1 MKSGNSGNS
10 ETFYDIL
17 GVEEKCSQD
26 EIKKAYRKLSFM
38 HHPDK
43 NGNSAESTEKFQKI
57 SEAFSVLSDA
67 DERVK
72 YDMNRNNPFANI
84 GGMGGMGG
92 GVRINPMD
100 IFNMFM
106 GGMGGMGDPHMMNP
120 LNGFVNMG
128 GLGGL
133 GGLGGQGPRIIIRTF
148 GPGGESISENIMGG
162 GGGMEG
168 GMGGDPFS
176 LFSEAMHGIRDSRST
191 PPRQEMHPHH
201 PRHPQNLHPH
211 PHHPQHPHLPHPHLP
226 PHHPLHQPQHPYD
239 IPRTPRFQNKVEPKP
254 PLISINA
261 SVTLEHVCQGSTIP
275 VEMERWNINSEGV
288 HELDNHI
295 EYISVPVGTENGEVI
310 ILSNRGNETG
320 GGGVRGDVKVTFI
333 VEEHPLFKRNGLDIL
348 VEKNITLKEALC
360 GFVFDIEH
368 INGKKFSFNSSSGN
382 IIRDGLIKTIP
393 RLGLQRGNELG
404 NLNVVFRVT
413 YPDKLSEE
421 QIKILETTL

>member
-1 MKSGNSGNS
+1 MKSGNSSKS

-17 GVEEKCSQD
+17 GLDEKCSQD

-43 NGNSAESTEKFQKI
+43 NGNSSESTEKFQKI
-57 SEAFSVLSDA
+57 SEAFSVLSDS
-67 DERVK
+67 DERAK

-92 GVRINPMD
+92 MGGGIRINPMD

-106 GGMGGMGDPHMMNP
+106 GGMGDSHAAHP

-133 GGLGGQGPRIIIRTF
+133 GGLGGMGGMGGMGGHGPRIIIRTF
-148 GPGGESISENIMGG
+148 GPGGESISENIMG
-162 GGGMEG
+162 ESSS
-168 GMGGDPFS
+168 DPFS
-176 LFSEAMHGIRDSRST
+176 LFNQVMHDMHDMHDS
-191 PPRQEMHPHH
+191 PRQEMHQHVLQ
-201 PRHPQNLHPH
+201 HPQ
-211 PHHPQHPHLPHPHLP
+211 
-226 PHHPLHQPQHPYD
+226 
-239 IPRTPRFQNKVEPKP
+239 RTPRFQKRVEPKP

-261 SVTLEHVCQGSTIP
+261 TVTLEHVCQGATIP

-288 HELDNHI
+288 HELNSHV
-295 EYISVPVGTENGEVI
+295 EYISVPMGAENGEVI
-310 ILSNRGNETG
+310 LLSNRGNETG
-320 GGGVRGDVKVTFI
+320 DGARGDVKVTFI

-348 VEKNITLKEALC
+348 LEKSITLKEALC
-360 GFVFDIEH
+360 GFSFDIAH

-393 RLGLQRGNELG
+393 RLGLHRGSEHG
-404 NLNVVFRVT
+404 NLNVVFKVT
-413 YPDKLSEE
+413 YPEKLSEE
-421 QIKILETTL
+421 QIKILSDIL

>member
-1 MKSGNSGNS
+1 MKSGNSSNSGKS

-17 GVEEKCSQD
+17 GLEEKCSHD

-57 SEAFSVLSDA
+57 SEAFSVLSDH

-84 GGMGGMGG
+84 GGLGS

-106 GGMGGMGDPHMMNP
+106 GGMGGMGGMSDSNASHP

-133 GGLGGQGPRIIIRTF
+133 GGLGGMGGQGPRIIIRTF
-148 GPGGESISENIMGG
+148 GPGGESVSENIMGG
-162 GGGMEG
+162 GHS
-168 GMGGDPFS
+168 DPFS
-176 LFSEAMHGIRDSRST
+176 LLNQMMHDMQDMHDIHDSHPSL
-191 PPRQEMHPHH
+191 RQEMH
-201 PRHPQNLHPH
+201 
-211 PHHPQHPHLPHPHLP
+211 QHISQHQQHRP
-226 PHHPLHQPQHPYD
+226 PAHPYE
-239 IPRTPRFQNKVEPKP
+239 IPRTPRFQKRVEPKP

-261 SVTLEHVCQGSTIP
+261 TVTLEHVCQGATVP
-275 VEMERWNINSEGV
+275 VEMERWNVNSEGV
-288 HELDNHI
+288 HELSSHV
-295 EYISVPVGTENGEVI
+295 EYISVPMGAENGEVI
-310 ILSNRGNETG
+310 LLSNRGNETG
-320 GGGVRGDVKVTFI
+320 DGTRGDVKVTFI
-333 VEEHPLFKRNGLDIL
+333 VEEHPIFKRNGLDIV

-360 GFVFDIEH
+360 GFVFDIAH

-382 IIRDGLIKTIP
+382 IIRDGLVKTIP
-393 RLGLQRGNELG
+393 RLGLHRGNECG
-404 NLNVVFRVT
+404 NLNVVFRVA
-413 YPDKLSEE
+413 YPEKLSEE
-421 QIKILETTL
+421 QIKTLANTL

>member
-1 MKSGNSGNS
+1 MKSGNS

-57 SEAFSVLSDA
+57 SEAFSVLSDP

-106 GGMGGMGDPHMMNP
+106 GGMGGMGGMGDPHTMNP

-128 GLGGL
+128 GMGGL
-133 GGLGGQGPRIIIRTF
+133 GAMGGHGPRVIIRTF

-162 GGGMEG
+162 GG
-168 GMGGDPFS
+168 DPFGM
-176 LFSEAMHGIRDSRST
+176 FSEAMHNIHGIHGIHGIHDSRAT
-191 PPRQEMHPHH
+191 PSPRQEMHQQHH
-201 PRHPQNLHPH
+201 
-211 PHHPQHPHLPHPHLP
+211 QHTP
-226 PHHPLHQPQHPYD
+226 PQHPYD
-239 IPRTPRFQNKVEPKP
+239 ITRTPRFQKRVEPKP

-261 SVTLEHVCQGSTIP
+261 AVTLEHVCQGATIP
-275 VEMERWNINSEGV
+275 VEMERWNINREGV
-288 HELDNHI
+288 HELDNHV
-295 EYISVPVGTENGEVI
+295 EYISVPMGAENGEVI
-310 ILSNRGNETG
+310 ILSNRGNEMG
-320 GGGVRGDVKVTFI
+320 DGVRGDVKVTFI
-333 VEEHPLFKRNGLDIL
+333 VEEHALFKRNGLDIL

-393 RLGLQRGNELG
+393 RLGLQRGNECG

-421 QIKILETTL
+421 QIKILANTL

>member
-1 MKSGNSGNS
+1 MKSGKS

-26 EIKKAYRKLSFM
+26 DIKKAYRKLSFI

-57 SEAFSVLSDA
+57 SEAFSVLSDQ

-84 GGMGGMGG
+84 GGMGGMGGMGG

-120 LNGFVNMG
+120 LNGFVHMG
-128 GLGGL
+128 GLGGM
-133 GGLGGQGPRIIIRTF
+133 GGMGGQGPRIIIRTF

-162 GGGMEG
+162 GGGG
-168 GMGGDPFS
+168 GGGGDPFGI
-176 LFSEAMHGIRDSRST
+176 FSEAIHGIHDSRIHP
-191 PPRQEMHPHH
+191 PPRQEMHSHQNHH
-201 PRHPQNLHPH
+201 QN
-211 PHHPQHPHLPHPHLP
+211 HHQHQP
-226 PHHPLHQPQHPYD
+226 QPQHPYD
-239 IPRTPRFQNKVEPKP
+239 IPRTQRFQKRVEPKP

-261 SVTLEHVCQGSTIP
+261 TVTLEHVCQGATIP
-275 VEMERWNINSEGV
+275 VEMERWNLNNEGI
-288 HELDNHI
+288 HEMDKHI
-295 EYISVPVGTENGEVI
+295 EYISVPMGAENGEVI
-310 ILSNRGNETG
+310 ILSNRGNENADGT
-320 GGGVRGDVKVTFI
+320 RGDVKVTFL
-333 VEEHPLFKRNGLDIL
+333 VDEHPLFKRNGLDIL
-348 VEKNITLKEALC
+348 VEKNITLKNALC

-393 RLGLQRGNELG
+393 RLGLQRGNEYG

-421 QIKILETTL
+421 QIKMLATTL

>member
-1 MKSGNSGNS
+1 MKSGNS

-57 SEAFSVLSDA
+57 SEAFSVLSDP

-106 GGMGGMGDPHMMNP
+106 GGMGGMGGMGDPHTMNP

-133 GGLGGQGPRIIIRTF
+133 GSLGGHGPRVIIRTF

-162 GGGMEG
+162 GG
-168 GMGGDPFS
+168 DPFGM
-176 LFSEAMHGIRDSRST
+176 FSEAMHNIHGIHGMHGIHYSRAT
-191 PPRQEMHPHH
+191 PSPRQEMH
-201 PRHPQNLHPH
+201 Q
-211 PHHPQHPHLPHPHLP
+211 QHQQHTP
-226 PHHPLHQPQHPYD
+226 PQHPYD
-239 IPRTPRFQNKVEPKP
+239 IPRTPRFQKRVEPKP

-261 SVTLEHVCQGSTIP
+261 AVTLEHVCQGATIP

-288 HELDNHI
+288 HELDNHV
-295 EYISVPVGTENGEVI
+295 EYISVPMGAENGEVI
-310 ILSNRGNETG
+310 ILSNRGNEMG
-320 GGGVRGDVKVTFI
+320 DGVRGDVKVTFI
-333 VEEHPLFKRNGLDIL
+333 VEEHALFKRNGLDIL

-393 RLGLQRGNELG
+393 RLGLQRGNECG

-421 QIKILETTL
+421 QIKILANTL

>member
-1 MKSGNSGNS
+1 MKSGNSGKS

-17 GVEEKCSQD
+17 GVEEKCSHD

-43 NGNSAESTEKFQKI
+43 NGNSIESTEKFQKI
-57 SEAFSVLSDA
+57 SEAFSVLSDQ
-67 DERVK
+67 DERMK

-84 GGMGGMGG
+84 GGMGG

-106 GGMGGMGDPHMMNP
+106 GGMGDPHMTNP

-148 GPGGESISENIMGG
+148 GPGGESVSENIMGG
-162 GGGMEG
+162 GQS
-168 GMGGDPFS
+168 DPFS
-176 LFSEAMHGIRDSRST
+176 LLNQMMHDMQDMHDLRAS
-191 PPRQEMHPHH
+191 PRQEMHQHISQH
-201 PRHPQNLHPH
+201 QQHPH
-211 PHHPQHPHLPHPHLP
+211 PS
-226 PHHPLHQPQHPYD
+226 HPYD
-239 IPRTPRFQNKVEPKP
+239 IPRTPRFQKRVEPKP
-254 PLISINA
+254 PLISISA
-261 SVTLEHVCQGSTIP
+261 TVTLEHVCQGATIP

-288 HELDNHI
+288 HELSNHT
-295 EYISVPVGTENGEVI
+295 EYISVPMGAENGEVI
-310 ILSNRGNETG
+310 LLSNRGNETG
-320 GGGVRGDVKVTFI
+320 DGTRGDVKVTFI
-333 VEEHPLFKRNGLDIL
+333 VEEHPLFKRNGLDIVL
-348 VEKNITLKEALC
+348 EKSITLKEALC
-360 GFVFDIEH
+360 GFVFDIAH
-368 INGKKFSFNSSSGN
+368 LNGKKFSFNSSSGN

-393 RLGLQRGNELG
+393 RLGLHRGNDCG

-421 QIKILETTL
+421 QIKILSDTL

>member
-1 MKSGNSGNS
+1 MKSGNSGKS

-17 GVEEKCSQD
+17 GVEEKCSHD

-57 SEAFSVLSDA
+57 SEAFSVLSDH
-67 DERVK
+67 DERMK

-84 GGMGGMGG
+84 GGMGG

-106 GGMGGMGDPHMMNP
+106 GGMGGMGDSNASHP

-133 GGLGGQGPRIIIRTF
+133 AGMGGMGGQGPRIIIRTF
-148 GPGGESISENIMGG
+148 GPGGESMSENIMGG
-162 GGGMEG
+162 GHS
-168 GMGGDPFS
+168 DPFNF
-176 LFSEAMHGIRDSRST
+176 LNQMMHDMQDMQDS
-191 PPRQEMHPHH
+191 PRQEMHQHIS
-201 PRHPQNLHPH
+201 Q
-211 PHHPQHPHLPHPHLP
+211 HPQHPHQQ
-226 PHHPLHQPQHPYD
+226 HHHASHPYD
-239 IPRTPRFQNKVEPKP
+239 NQRTPRFQKRVEPKP

-261 SVTLEHVCQGSTIP
+261 TVTLEHVCQGATIP

-288 HELDNHI
+288 HELSNHT
-295 EYISVPVGTENGEVI
+295 EYISVPMGAENGEVI
-310 ILSNRGNETG
+310 LLSNRGNETG
-320 GGGVRGDVKVTFI
+320 DGTRGDVKVTFI
-333 VEEHPLFKRNGLDIL
+333 VEEHPLFKRNGLDIVL
-348 VEKNITLKEALC
+348 EKNITLKEALC
-360 GFVFDIEH
+360 GFIFDIAH
-368 INGKKFSFNSSSGN
+368 LNGKKFSFNSSPGN

-393 RLGLQRGNELG
+393 RLGLHRGNERG

-421 QIKILETTL
+421 QIKILSDTL

>member
-1 MKSGNSGNS
+1 MKSGNS

-57 SEAFSVLSDA
+57 SEAFSVLSDP

-106 GGMGGMGDPHMMNP
+106 GGMGGMGGMGDPHTMNP

-133 GGLGGQGPRIIIRTF
+133 GSLGGHGPRVIIRTF

-162 GGGMEG
+162 GG
-168 GMGGDPFS
+168 DPFGM
-176 LFSEAMHGIRDSRST
+176 FSEAMHNIHGIHGIHGIHDSRAT
-191 PPRQEMHPHH
+191 PSPRQEMH
-201 PRHPQNLHPH
+201 Q
-211 PHHPQHPHLPHPHLP
+211 HLP
-226 PHHPLHQPQHPYD
+226 PQHPYD
-239 IPRTPRFQNKVEPKP
+239 SPRTPRFQKRVEPKP

-261 SVTLEHVCQGSTIP
+261 AVTLEHVCQGATIP

-288 HELDNHI
+288 HELDNHV
-295 EYISVPVGTENGEVI
+295 EYISVPMGAENGEVI
-310 ILSNRGNETG
+310 ILSNRGNEMG
-320 GGGVRGDVKVTFI
+320 DGVRGDVKVTFI
-333 VEEHPLFKRNGLDIL
+333 VEEHALFKRNGLDIL

-393 RLGLQRGNELG
+393 RLGLQRGNECG

-421 QIKILETTL
+421 QIKILANTL

>member
-1 MKSGNSGNS
+1 MKSGNS

-57 SEAFSVLSDA
+57 SEAFSVLSDP

-106 GGMGGMGDPHMMNP
+106 GGMGGMGGMGDPHTMNP

-128 GLGGL
+128 GMGGL
-133 GGLGGQGPRIIIRTF
+133 GAMGGHGPRVIIRTF

-162 GGGMEG
+162 GG
-168 GMGGDPFS
+168 DPFGM
-176 LFSEAMHGIRDSRST
+176 FSEAMHNIHGIHGMHGIHDSRAT
-191 PPRQEMHPHH
+191 PSPRQEMHQQHH
-201 PRHPQNLHPH
+201 
-211 PHHPQHPHLPHPHLP
+211 QHTP
-226 PHHPLHQPQHPYD
+226 PQHPYD
-239 IPRTPRFQNKVEPKP
+239 IPRTPRFQKRVEPKP

-261 SVTLEHVCQGSTIP
+261 AVTLEHVCQGATIP

-288 HELDNHI
+288 HELDNHV
-295 EYISVPVGTENGEVI
+295 EYISVPMGAENGEVI
-310 ILSNRGNETG
+310 ILSNRGNEMG
-320 GGGVRGDVKVTFI
+320 DGVRGDVKVTFI
-333 VEEHPLFKRNGLDIL
+333 VEEHALFKRNGLDIL

-393 RLGLQRGNELG
+393 RLGLQRGNECG

-421 QIKILETTL
+421 QIKILANTL